1 MQANVCL
8 EKETTDMTAMTE
20 MISANDLASIGEGH
34 LAYLRRMSSD
44 DIRARFPSA
53 QSIQPGLDLWALFSA
68 DGTPLAVS
76 DDRGSILASASE
88 NHLMTVSI
96 H

>member
-1 MQANVCL
+1 
-8 EKETTDMTAMTE
+8 MTRTNS
-20 MISANDLASIGEGH
+20 ITPSDLASIGEGH

-53 QSIQPGLDLWALFSA
+53 QSIRPGLKLWALFSA

-76 DDRGSILASASE
+76 DDRGSILASATE
-88 NHLMTVSI
+88 NELLTVSI

>member
-1 MQANVCL
+1 M
-8 EKETTDMTAMTE
+8 TDTRTIDELSNTDFA
-20 MISANDLASIGEGH
+20 ALGEGH

-44 DIRARFPSA
+44 DIRAKFPSA
-53 QSIQPGLDLWALFSA
+53 QSIRPGIKLWALFSA

-76 DDRGSILASASE
+76 DDRSSILASASE
-88 NHLMTVSI
+88 NELMTLSL

>member
-1 MQANVCL
+1 MASMND
-8 EKETTDMTAMTE
+8 T
-20 MISANDLASIGEGH
+20 ISTNDLAAIGEGH
-34 LAYLRRMSSD
+34 LAYLRRMRSD
-44 DIRARFPSA
+44 DIRARFPAA

-76 DDRGSILASASE
+76 DDRGSILASATE
-88 NHLMTVSI
+88 NQLLTVSI

>member
-1 MQANVCL
+1 M
-8 EKETTDMTAMTE
+8 TDTRTIDELSNTDFA
-20 MISANDLASIGEGH
+20 ALGEGH

-44 DIRARFPSA
+44 DIRAKFPSA
-53 QSIQPGLDLWALFSA
+53 QSIRPGINLWALFSA

-76 DDRGSILASASE
+76 DDRSSILASASE
-88 NHLMTVSI
+88 NELMTVSL

>member
-1 MQANVCL
+1 MPIRQPTVS
-8 EKETTDMTAMTE
+8 TTD
-20 MISANDLASIGEGH
+20 LAAIGEGH
-34 LAYLRRMSSD
+34 LAYLRLMSSD

-53 QSIQPGLDLWALFSA
+53 KSIQPGLNLWALFSA

-76 DDRGSILASASE
+76 DDRGSILASATE
-88 NHLMTVSI
+88 NELLAVST

>member
-1 MQANVCL
+1 MTDLVPTTVT
-8 EKETTDMTAMTE
+8 ET
-20 MISANDLASIGEGH
+20 DLAALGEGN
-34 LAYLRRMSSD
+34 LAYLRQMTSD
-44 DIRARFPSA
+44 EMRARFPSA
-53 QSIQPGLDLWALFSA
+53 RSIQPGLDLWALFAA

-88 NHLMTVSI
+88 NELQTVST

>member
-1 MQANVCL
+1 
-8 EKETTDMTAMTE
+8 MTNI
-20 MISANDLASIGEGH
+20 ISAVITETDLASIGEGH
-34 LAYLRRMSSD
+34 VAYLRRMSSD
-44 DIRARFPSA
+44 DIRAKFPSA
-53 QSIQPGLDLWALFSA
+53 QSIRPGLSLWALFSA

-88 NHLMTVSI
+88 NELMTVSI

>member
-1 MQANVCL
+1 MASMND
-8 EKETTDMTAMTE
+8 T
-20 MISANDLASIGEGH
+20 ISTNDLALIGEGH

-76 DDRGSILASASE
+76 DDRGSILASATE
-88 NHLMTVSI
+88 NQLLTVSL

>member
-1 MQANVCL
+1 MTDLPMMKGAN
-8 EKETTDMTAMTE
+8 
-20 MISANDLASIGEGH
+20 IDLAALGEGH

-44 DIRARFPSA
+44 DIRAKFPAA
-53 QSIQPGLDLWALFSA
+53 QSIRPGLSLWALFSA

-88 NHLMTVSI
+88 NELMTVSL

>member
-1 MQANVCL
+1 MTQIS
-8 EKETTDMTAMTE
+8 TTKLSSTDFA
-20 MISANDLASIGEGH
+20 ALGEGH

-44 DIRARFPSA
+44 DIRARFPAA
-53 QSIQPGLDLWALFSA
+53 QSIQPGLKLWALFGA

-88 NHLMTVSI
+88 NELMTVSL

>member
-1 MQANVCL
+1 MN
-8 EKETTDMTAMTE
+8 ETRTDRLSQTDFA
-20 MISANDLASIGEGH
+20 ALGEGH

-44 DIRARFPSA
+44 DIRARFPGA
-53 QSIQPGLDLWALFSA
+53 QAIRPGLKLWALFGA

-88 NHLMTVSI
+88 NELMTVSL

>member
-1 MQANVCL
+1 MTDLIPTTVT
-8 EKETTDMTAMTE
+8 ET
-20 MISANDLASIGEGH
+20 DLAAIGEGN
-34 LAYLRRMSSD
+34 LAYLRQMSSD
-44 DIRARFPSA
+44 EMRARFPSA
-53 QSIQPGLDLWALFSA
+53 RSIEPGLDLWALFAA

-88 NHLMTVSI
+88 NELQTVST

>member
-1 MQANVCL
+1 MDRMSDSI
-8 EKETTDMTAMTE
+8 T
-20 MISANDLASIGEGH
+20 ANDLASIGEGH

-76 DDRGSILASASE
+76 DDRGSILASATE
-88 NHLMTVSI
+88 NQLLTVSI

>member
-1 MQANVCL
+1 MRNQSSFSH
-8 EKETTDMTAMTE
+8 TDFA
-20 MISANDLASIGEGH
+20 ALGEGH
-34 LAYLRRMSSD
+34 IAYLRQMSSD
-44 DIRARFPSA
+44 DIRAKFPAA
-53 QSIQPGLDLWALFSA
+53 QSIRPGISLWALFSA

-88 NHLMTVSI
+88 NELQTVSL

>member
-1 MQANVCL
+1 MTHDIASTMS
-8 EKETTDMTAMTE
+8 ET
-20 MISANDLASIGEGH
+20 DLAAVGEGH

-44 DIRARFPSA
+44 DMRARFPA
-53 QSIQPGLDLWALFSA
+53 AKSIEPGLNLWALFST

-76 DDRGSILASASE
+76 DDRGSILASADE
-88 NHLMTVSI
+88 NELQTVST

>member
-1 MQANVCL
+1 
-8 EKETTDMTAMTE
+8 MTE
-20 MISANDLASIGEGH
+20 HHHPILSDADLAALGEGH

-44 DIRARFPSA
+44 DIRARFPAA
-53 QSIQPGLDLWALFSA
+53 QSIRPGIKLWALFSA

-76 DDRGSILASASE
+76 DDRGSILESASQNE
-88 NHLMTVSI
+88 LQTVSL

>member
-1 MQANVCL
+1 
-8 EKETTDMTAMTE
+8 MTQFQPSGPHSSSDVTQV
-20 MISANDLASIGEGH
+20 DLAAIGEGH

-53 QSIQPGLDLWALFSA
+53 QSIRPGLKLWALFSA

-76 DDRGSILASASE
+76 DDRGSILASATE
-88 NHLMTVSI
+88 NELMTVSL

>member
-1 MQANVCL
+1 MTDHASHTNIT
-8 EKETTDMTAMTE
+8 ET
-20 MISANDLASIGEGH
+20 DLAAIGEGH

-44 DIRARFPSA
+44 EMRRRFPAA
-53 QSIQPGLDLWALFSA
+53 QSIQPGLKLWALFSA

-76 DDRGSILASASE
+76 DDRGSILASATE
-88 NHLMTVSI
+88 NSLLTVSL

>member
-1 MQANVCL
+1 MSTVTL
-8 EKETTDMTAMTE
+8 TPTE
-20 MISANDLASIGEGH
+20 LAALGEGD
-34 LAYLRRMSSD
+34 LAYLRQMSSD
-44 DIRARFPSA
+44 DIRAKFPA
-53 QSIQPGLDLWALFSA
+53 ARSIQPGLRLWALFSA

-88 NHLMTVSI
+88 NELMTVSL

>member
-1 MQANVCL
+1 MTNIPSAAIT
-8 EKETTDMTAMTE
+8 ET
-20 MISANDLASIGEGH
+20 DLAAIGEGH
-34 LAYLRRMSSD
+34 VAYLRRMSSD

-53 QSIQPGLDLWALFSA
+53 QSIRPGLSLWALFSA

-88 NHLMTVSI
+88 NELMTVSL

>member
-1 MQANVCL
+1 MTQFQS
-8 EKETTDMTAMTE
+8 TTRMP
-20 MISANDLASIGEGH
+20 SAVSEGDLAAIGEGH

-53 QSIQPGLDLWALFSA
+53 QSIRPGIKLWALFSA

-76 DDRGSILASASE
+76 DDRGSILASATE
-88 NHLMTVSI
+88 NELLTVSL

>member
-1 MQANVCL
+1 M
-8 EKETTDMTAMTE
+8 TDLRTGPYTDSE
-20 MISANDLASIGEGH
+20 LASLGEGH
-34 LAYLRRMSSD
+34 VAYLRRMSSD
-44 DIRARFPSA
+44 DIRAKFPSA
-53 QSIQPGLDLWALFSA
+53 QSIRPGLSLWALFAA

-88 NHLMTVSI
+88 NELTTVSL

>member
-1 MQANVCL
+1 MTDLVPTTVT
-8 EKETTDMTAMTE
+8 ET
-20 MISANDLASIGEGH
+20 DLAAIGEGN
-34 LAYLRRMSSD
+34 LAYLRQMTSD
-44 DIRARFPSA
+44 EMRARFPSA
-53 QSIQPGLDLWALFSA
+53 RSIEPGLDLWALFAA

-88 NHLMTVSI
+88 NELQTVST

>member
-1 MQANVCL
+1 MVDVRSSPYSDR
-8 EKETTDMTAMTE
+8 E
-20 MISANDLASIGEGH
+20 LAALGEGH
-34 LAYLRRMSSD
+34 VAYLRRMSSD
-44 DIRARFPSA
+44 DIRARFPTA
-53 QSIQPGLDLWALFSA
+53 QSIRPGIKLWALFSA

-88 NHLMTVSI
+88 NELQTVSL